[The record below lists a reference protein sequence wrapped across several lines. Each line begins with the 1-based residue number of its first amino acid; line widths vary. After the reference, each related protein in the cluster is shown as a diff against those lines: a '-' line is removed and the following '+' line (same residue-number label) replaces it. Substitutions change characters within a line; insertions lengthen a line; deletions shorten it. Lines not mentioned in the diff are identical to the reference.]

1 MVDKVGIE
9 EIEKAISA
17 IEKAI
22 AAIQKD
28 AAGSVTILKSVDWAK
43 VSTEAADLD
52 ANEMKKLALQVIV
65 IIWNTIKDF
74 IDAKTLLLLLLKL
87 RK

>member
-9 EIEKAISA
+9 EIEKAI
-17 IEKAI
+17 
-22 AAIQKD
+22 AAIQEA
-28 AAGSVTILKSVDWAK
+28 AAGSVTKLKSVDWAK
-43 VSTEAADLD
+43 VSNEAADLD
-52 ANEMKKLALQVIV
+52 SDEMKKLALQVIV
-65 IIWNTIKDF
+65 IVWNTIKDF

>member
-1 MVDKVGIE
+1 MVDKVGIK

-22 AAIQKD
+22 AAIQED
-28 AAGSVTILKSVDWAK
+28 AAGSVTILKSVDWSK

-52 ANEMKKLALQVIV
+52 ADEMKKLALQSIRP
-65 IIWNTIKDF
+65 
-74 IDAKTLLLLLLKL
+74 L
-87 RK
+87 RRNLI

>member
-17 IEKAI
+17 IQEA
-22 AAIQKD
+22 
-28 AAGSVTILKSVDWAK
+28 AAGSVSKLKTVDWAK

-52 ANEMKKLALQVIV
+52 ADEMKKLALQVIV